1 MMLYMFTTNR
11 ANRLFFGSLIFGV
24 ILWLLI
30 FLILPV
36 NMSEEFHFK
45 TFLFIVCNYVALVLG
60 FVGFR
65 FKPKE
70 SKKHF
75 RSSILPI
82 LIGVLLLAFVLRWID
97 LFYVRELSFG
107 LETKVNRVINEEM
120 SYKSNI
126 IFLLA
131 SVVKGAYFFPLILT
145 LYKKNTKRIYVI
157 LSGLLMFLPIIEAI
171 LRGNRKPFFE
181 IFLIVIIGLIAS
193 GRLKI
198 GVKQVAISII
208 VFLGLMIISMIMV
221 FDRESLAQNQD
232 QFQLLDARYGEILQM
247 KPELKEYILN
257 ENVNRNKRMA
267 ILSGMHF
274 GQYITHGVFEF
285 NHIVKNEDL
294 PITYGAYSFNVAP
307 KILNKLKIIEEIPLT
322 NPSPRKYVYL
332 TTFGGFFIDFRW
344 FSLVIMF
351 SLGIAQKYCFLRS
364 SKNILYQP
372 IVTYFLLLNFTF
384 LILNYI
390 RGAGAYPIV
399 SILLL
404 LFLVKLIPAKK

>member
-1 MMLYMFTTNR
+1 MFTANR

-36 NMSEEFHFK
+36 NISEQFHFK
-45 TFLFIVCNYVALVLG
+45 TFLFIACNYIALVIG

-70 SKKHF
+70 SKKHLGNLV
-75 RSSILPI
+75 LPI

-107 LETKVNRVINEEM
+107 FETKVNRVINEEM

-131 SVVKGAYFFPLILT
+131 SVVKGAYFFPFIIT
-145 LYKKNTKRIYVI
+145 LYKKNSKRIFLI
-157 LSGLLMFLPIIEAI
+157 LSGLLMFLPVIEAV

-181 IFLIVIIGLIAS
+181 IFLIIIIGFIAS
-193 GRLKI
+193 GKLKI
-198 GVKQVAISII
+198 GMKQITISII
-208 VFLGLMIISMIMV
+208 ALLGLMIISMIMV
-221 FDRESLAQNQD
+221 FDRESLGQNQE
-232 QFQLLDARYGEILQM
+232 QFKLIEARYGEILQM
-247 KPELKEYILN
+247 KPEMKEYILD
-257 ENVNRNKRMA
+257 ENVNRNTRMA
-267 ILSGMHF
+267 LLSGMHF
-274 GQYITHGVFEF
+274 GQYTTHGVFEF
-285 NHIVKNEDL
+285 NHIIKNENL
-294 PITYGAYSFNVAP
+294 PVTYGAYSFNIVP
-307 KILNKLKIIEEIPLT
+307 KIWNKLQITEKIPLT

-332 TTFGGFFIDFRW
+332 TTFGGFYIDFRW
-344 FSLVIMF
+344 FSLIIMF
-351 SLGIAQKYCFLRS
+351 SLGIAQKYCFIRS
-364 SKNILYQP
+364 GENVLYQP
-372 IVTYFLLLNFTF
+372 IVTYFILLNFTF
-384 LILNYI
+384 IILNYI
-390 RGAGAYPIV
+390 RGAGTYPIV